1 MKTYK
6 LEINKKE
13 IDHISLACE
22 LFMDQLK
29 DDSMFENSNA
39 KDFYEVWDI
48 RNKLKK
54 LL

>member
-1 MKTYK
+1 MKKYFKTP
-6 LEINKKE
+6 ITNN
-13 IDHISLACE
+13 I
-22 LFMDQLK
+22 Q
-29 DDSMFENSNA
+29 A